1 LRAYLNQP
9 AASGVVSDGLL
20 DLDDEPYIMT
30 MIADPTQSLPPAS
43 AGDVNALRAPA
54 SAKAVLLALRQIKG
68 GAVRLSTPEGAVH
81 VLGDDQGPTIGFRVH
96 DWRFARRV
104 LLNGDI
110 GFAEGFMAKEWDT
123 DDLPA
128 LLTLLADNIERFQRL
143 LEGSALGKAANWLRH
158 LSNANTKSG
167 SRKNILAHYDLGNR
181 FYEAWLDRTMTYSS
195 AKFDETQVADLE
207 AAQLAK
213 YRAMAEQL
221 DLKVGDHVL
230 EIGCGWGGFAEFAAR
245 EYGVRVTGI
254 TISDE
259 QFEYAR
265 ARMERAGL
273 CDCVEIRRQDYRD
286 VGGQFDK
293 VASIEMFEAVGE
305 KYWPAYF
312 GKINEVLKPGGR
324 ASLQII
330 TIENRL
336 FDSYRRRADFIQRYV
351 FPGGMLVSIERL
363 KEETN
368 KAGLAWRKAEAFGQ
382 SYAQTLAE
390 WARRFQ
396 AKWQDIRAM
405 GFDER
410 FKQLWLFYL
419 GYCEAGFRTG
429 RTDVVQLALAK
440 PV

>member
-1 LRAYLNQP
+1 
-9 AASGVVSDGLL
+9 
-20 DLDDEPYIMT
+20 MT
-30 MIADPTQSLPPAS
+30 MVAELVAKPAPLPHAS
-43 AGDVNALRAPA
+43 ASDVRALRAPA
-54 SAKAVLLALRQIKG
+54 SAKAVLLGLRQVRGGTVRVTYPDG
-68 GAVRLSTPEGAVH
+68 GAHLF
-81 VLGDDQGPTIGFRVH
+81 GDSDAEIIDLRIK

-104 LLNGDI
+104 LTNGDI
-110 GFAEGFMAKEWDT
+110 GLAEGFMAGEWDT
-123 DDLPA
+123 DRLPD

-143 LEGSALGKAANWLRH
+143 FEGSVLGKAANWLRH
-158 LSNANTKSG
+158 LARPNTKSG
-167 SRKNILAHYDLGNR
+167 SRKNILEHYDLGNR

-195 AKFDETQVADLE
+195 ARFDASQVQDLE
-207 AAQLAK
+207 AGQIAK
-213 YRAMAEQL
+213 YRALAEQL
-221 DLKVGDHVL
+221 ELKAGEHVL

-245 EYGVRVTGI
+245 EYDVRVTGI

-259 QFEYAR
+259 QLEYAR

-273 CDCVEIRRQDYRD
+273 SNLVEIRRQDYRD
-286 VGGQFDK
+286 VEGQFDK
-293 VASIEMFEAVGE
+293 VVSIEMFEAVGE

-312 GKINEVLKPGGR
+312 NKISDVLKPGGR

-330 TIENRL
+330 TIDHRL
-336 FDSYRRRADFIQRYV
+336 FDKYRRRADFIQRYV
-351 FPGGMLVSIERL
+351 FPGGMLASIERL
-363 KEETN
+363 KEETAN
-368 KAGLAWRKAEAFGQ
+368 AGLTWRRVEAFGQ
-382 SYAQTLAE
+382 SYADTLAE
-390 WARRFQ
+390 WAKRFT

>member
-1 LRAYLNQP
+1 MTMVADPVSTEPAPLRAS
-9 AASGVVSDGLL
+9 ASN
-20 DLDDEPYIMT
+20 
-30 MIADPTQSLPPAS
+30 
-43 AGDVNALRAPA
+43 VNALRAPA
-54 SAKAVLLALRQIKG
+54 SAKAVLLGLRQIRG
-68 GAVRLSTPEGAVH
+68 GAVAVTYPDGASH
-81 VLGDDQGPTIGFRVH
+81 TYGDVTGPILALRVK
-96 DWRFARRV
+96 DWRFAPRV
-104 LLNGDI
+104 ITNGDI
-110 GFAEGFMAKEWDT
+110 GLAEGFMAGEWET

-158 LSNANTKSG
+158 ITRPNTRSG

-195 AKFDETQVADLE
+195 ARFDETKVQDLE
-207 AAQLAK
+207 AGQIAK
-213 YRAMAEQL
+213 YRALAEQL
-221 DLKVGDHVL
+221 ELKADEHVL

-259 QFEYAR
+259 QLDYAR
-265 ARMERAGL
+265 ARMESAGL
-273 CDCVEIRRQDYRD
+273 SDRVEIRRQDYRD
-286 VGGQFDK
+286 VEGQFDK
-293 VASIEMFEAVGE
+293 VVSIEMFEAVGE

-330 TIENRL
+330 TIDNRL
-336 FDSYRRRADFIQRYV
+336 FDKYRRRADFIQRYV
-351 FPGGMLVSIERL
+351 FPGGMLVSMDRL
-363 KEETN
+363 KEETAR
-368 KAGLAWRKAEAFGQ
+368 AGLAWKRVEAFGF
-382 SYAQTLAE
+382 SYAETLAE
-390 WARRFQ
+390 WAKRFT

-429 RTDVVQLALAK
+429 RTDVVQVALAK
-440 PV
+440 PA

>member
-1 LRAYLNQP
+1 MTMVADPVSTEPAPLRA
-9 AASGVVSDGLL
+9 SVSN
-20 DLDDEPYIMT
+20 
-30 MIADPTQSLPPAS
+30 
-43 AGDVNALRAPA
+43 VNALRAPA
-54 SAKAVLLALRQIKG
+54 SAKAVLLGLRQIRG
-68 GAVRLSTPEGAVH
+68 GAVAVTYPDGASH
-81 VLGDDQGPTIGFRVH
+81 TYGDVIGPVIGLRIK
-96 DWRFARRV
+96 DWRFAPRV
-104 LLNGDI
+104 ITNGDI
-110 GFAEGFMAKEWDT
+110 GLAEGYMAGEWQT

-158 LSNANTKSG
+158 IMRPNTRNG

-195 AKFDETQVADLE
+195 ARFDETEVQDLE
-207 AAQLAK
+207 AGQIAK
-213 YRAMAEQL
+213 YRALAEQL
-221 DLKVGDHVL
+221 ELKADEHVL

-259 QFEYAR
+259 QLEYAR

-273 CDCVEIRRQDYRD
+273 ADRVEIRRQDYRD
-286 VGGQFDK
+286 VEGQFDK
-293 VASIEMFEAVGE
+293 VVSIEMFEAVGE

-312 GKINEVLKPGGR
+312 AKINEVLKPGGR

-330 TIENRL
+330 TIDNRL
-336 FDSYRRRADFIQRYV
+336 FDKYRRRADFIQRYV
-351 FPGGMLVSIERL
+351 FPGGMLVSMDRL
-363 KEETN
+363 KEETA
-368 KAGLAWRKAEAFGQ
+368 KAGLAWKRVEAFGL
-382 SYAQTLAE
+382 SYADTLAE
-390 WARRFQ
+390 WAKRFS

-429 RTDVVQLALAK
+429 RTDVVQVALAK